1 MQPRTCQVGPLA
13 APSVANIAVSQTATG
28 AGALA
33 LTGTTTLNT
42 VANNVCLSQAG
53 TAATALLLNGAL
65 CRARY
70 SAPTMNVT
78 SANVAYIPNPS
89 MVRTA
94 SQTTNLFESDQGQPI
109 TITSAGNDSAITF
122 SVVGVRANPSGLNAT
137 FTETVRG
144 TNAGISSTLWSYIL
158 ILSITP
164 SGNTAANVTVGTSGM
179 ALLDTARRVLITSAG
194 NDSGI
199 TFTITGLDWSGQEIS
214 EVLTGGNAA
223 AVYSV
228 LDYLGVLKIVVSGA
242 TASTVTVGTN
252 GVASSQWVNLDTWAG
267 GTVATQC
274 VVSGTVNY
282 TVQLSNDDPNSY
294 GNPVAR
300 SAVTWD
306 GTAAGSNVT
315 NATTNQTW
323 AGIPVGWARVLLN
336 SNTNP
341 GYVRMT
347 LVQHLNAPA

>member
-94 SQTTNLFESDQGQPI
+94 SWTTNLFESDQGQPI

-164 SGNTAANVTVGTSGM
+164 SGNTAAN
-179 ALLDTARRVLITSAG
+179 
-194 NDSGI
+194 
-199 TFTITGLDWSGQEIS
+199 
-214 EVLTGGNAA
+214 
-223 AVYSV
+223 
-228 LDYLGVLKIVVSGA
+228 
-242 TASTVTVGTN
+242 VTVGTN